1 MQIVKYY
8 IAVSTQFWIKI
19 DVFSKLLNSVL
30 KSTISIMFAISSTES
45 ICYNEVNHSQ
55 IVFCTAQTLS
65 TILMYLHN
73 FDQKSIYFP
82 KWLNIVHTSII
93 FNMSAISC
101 TELICYNEVNHLQ
114 FVFCTVQTLNAFF
127 SESLHL

>member
-1 MQIVKYY
+1 
-8 IAVSTQFWIKI
+8 
-19 DVFSKLLNSVL
+19 
-30 KSTISIMFAISSTES
+30 MFAISSTES

>member
-30 KSTISIMFAISSTES
+30 KSTISIMFAISSTKS